1 MTYTALALAALVAAL
16 LIEFLVLK
24 TGLLKQ
30 LRFYLAYGIVV
41 FFQLITNGYLT
52 GREIVLYDPGVI
64 IGIRIAYAPI
74 EDLLFGF
81 SLVFMTMAVW
91 IKIGL
96 TDKAKNSTGKE

>member
-1 MTYTALALAALVAAL
+1 VTYTALALVALVAAL
-16 LIEFLVLK
+16 LIEFLFLK

-64 IGIRIAYAPI
+64 IGIRIAYAPV

-91 IKIGL
+91 INIGMNG
-96 TDKAKNSTGKE
+96 KAKNSTGKE